1 MPTNLWL
8 WEEIQETVK
17 DKIVEKMTGVEIML
31 MNGDKMKS
39 EEVLDVGSYYY
50 ILNGRHIT
58 SIKKTQ
64 VAQIQWK
71 TRKTTNDSSKFI
83 KSDNA

>member
-1 MPTNLWL
+1 MHNKLWL
-8 WEEIQETVK
+8 WEEVQETVK

-50 ILNGRHIT
+50 LLNGKHIT

-71 TRKTTNDSSKFI
+71 TRKTTNDSSKYI
-83 KSDNA
+83 RGNNA